1 MTVTS
6 ERPASEHPGTERAP
20 VQPDVVATRLIGGSV
35 RRSYEPAVAIDW
47 DAPLVEG
54 KYFLPPEVL
63 SLFGTP
69 YWDELT
75 EEQRIALSRE
85 ELANV
90 LSVGVWFEN
99 ILNRA
104 LLLQLLRED
113 PTTPFAHYALTEMG
127 DECRHMTMFGKVIDR
142 VGARSYRMGRID
154 RFLAAVLPHF
164 LRGSLLWVG
173 ALIGEEIFDAQQRRN
188 MADPE
193 LQPIVAQLMRIH
205 VTEEARHIK
214 FAREGVVHRMQ
225 NATRLE
231 RFLVANLNGLGGPVL
246 RRSLTHRGI
255 YHRAGLDAKRAVRE
269 VRDNPNYSEAAIL
282 GFAPLASFLE
292 DNGLMGRMGRRLWR
306 RNGFLP

>member
-1 MTVTS
+1 MTVT
-6 ERPASEHPGTERAP
+6 TERTNLP
-20 VQPDVVATRLIGGSV
+20 PDVVATRLIGGSV
-35 RRSYEPAVAIDW
+35 RRSYEPTVAIDW
-47 DAPLVEG
+47 DAPLVPG
-54 KYFLPPEVL
+54 KYFLPTEVL
-63 SLFGTP
+63 SLYGTA

-75 EEQRIALSRE
+75 EEQRIMLSRE

-104 LLLQLLRED
+104 LLLQLLREE
-113 PTTPFAHYALTEMG
+113 PTSPFAHYALTEMG
-127 DECRHMTMFGKVIDR
+127 DECRHMTMFGKVIER
-142 VGARSYRMGRID
+142 VGARSYRMGRVD
-154 RFLAAVLPHF
+154 RLLAAVLPHF

-225 NATRLE
+225 NASRIE
-231 RFLVANLNGLGGPVL
+231 RFLVANLNGLGAHVL
-246 RRSLTHRGI
+246 RRSLTHGGI
-255 YHRAGLDAKRAVRE
+255 YHRAGLDVKRALRE
-269 VRDNPNYSEAAIL
+269 VRDNPSYDQAARD
-282 GFAPLASFLE
+282 GFAPLAAFLE
-292 DNGLMGRMGRRLWR
+292 ENGLMGRISRYLWR

>member
-1 MTVTS
+1 MTVTA
-6 ERPASEHPGTERAP
+6 ERTSLS
-20 VQPDVVATRLIGGSV
+20 PDVVATRLIGGSV
-35 RRSYEPAVAIDW
+35 RRSYEPTVAIDW

-54 KYFLPPEVL
+54 KYFLPKEVL
-63 SLFGTP
+63 SLYGTS
-69 YWDELT
+69 YWEELN

-90 LSVGVWFEN
+90 LSVGIWFEN

-104 LLLQLLRED
+104 LLLQLLREE
-113 PTTPFAHYALTEMG
+113 PTSPFAHYALTEMG
-127 DECRHMTMFGKVIDR
+127 DECRHMTMFGKVIER
-142 VGARSYRMGRID
+142 VGARSYRMGRVD
-154 RFLAAVLPHF
+154 RFLAAMLPHF

-225 NATRLE
+225 YGSRLE
-231 RFLVANLNGLGGPVL
+231 RFLVANLNGLGAHVL
-246 RRSLTHRGI
+246 KRSLTHGGI
-255 YHRAGLDAKRAVRE
+255 YHRAGLDVKRALRE
-269 VRDNPNYSEAAIL
+269 VRDNPHYNEAAMK
-282 GFAPLASFLE
+282 GFAPLAAFLE
-292 DNGLMGRMGRRLWR
+292 ENRLLGRIGRRMWR